1 MKEKDQESRPHLAER
16 IGFALKRMDEDNEKR
31 RRRENNYKLLYYII
45 VLALTLE
52 TCFIGFLFLFKYP
65 DHKTIIDLIKSM
77 TLQDVLVV
85 SIIIFGFILTITGY
99 IYSTDKYSSNFSDID
114 RLRPLNKEEYKYIS
128 KENSTIEGH
137 QTNHLV
143 DESVKYESFHLYF
156 NSIIA
161 SLNEQIKMAD
171 KKASLLLDKGTS
183 YSRNGIYLY
192 VFIII
197 AWQVITWITD
207 LQTRHIYGIASCSL
221 LFIFIEFLSA
231 WFLKQ
236 YRHFV
241 DTSTYLIKLRSTLE
255 RYILTYL
262 ALKEAKTNGGNFD
275 PLIDLLK
282 SEIKWPEMAQKGM
295 QDVSAPKELID
306 SLSNLCSTF
315 KKSN

>member
-1 MKEKDQESRPHLAER
+1 MLTTCLIFIFKEQDIPNIISIIKDASVNDIATS
-16 IGFALKRMDEDNEKR
+16 IC
-31 RRRENNYKLLYYII
+31 II
-45 VLALTLE
+45 V
-52 TCFIGFLFLFKYP
+52 
-65 DHKTIIDLIKSM
+65 TIISFSFAFSP
-77 TLQDVLVV
+77 
-85 SIIIFGFILTITGY
+85 SINN
-99 IYSTDKYSSNFSDID
+99 SKFSDID
-114 RLRPLNKEEYKYIS
+114 RNNTTYKKLIEEIS
-128 KENSTIEGH
+128 KLKDSTEKNKAKLPINER
-137 QTNHLV
+137 N
-143 DESVKYESFHLYF
+143 KYESFHLYF
-156 NSIIA
+156 SSIIE
-161 SLNEQIKMAD
+161 SLNEQIEIAD

-192 VFIII
+192 VFIIVL
-197 AWQVITWITD
+197 WQAITWFTD

-221 LFIFIEFLSA
+221 LFVFIEFLSA

-262 ALKEAKTNGGNFD
+262 ALKEVKANGGNFD

-306 SLSNLCSTF
+306 SLSNLCSAF

>member
-1 MKEKDQESRPHLAER
+1 MQEEFAYSKKGLLISFLGILFCIIFIETAYIATNEDILTKLESFFSSKKDISEK
-16 IGFALKRMDEDNEKR
+16 
-31 RRRENNYKLLYYII
+31 YY
-45 VLALTLE
+45 AA
-52 TCFIGFLFLFKYP
+52 
-65 DHKTIIDLIKSM
+65 
-77 TLQDVLVV
+77 
-85 SIIIFGFILTITGY
+85 SIIAASSISAIFFIFFRNTTAR
-99 IYSTDKYSSNFSDID
+99 FSDID
-114 RLRPLNKEEYKYIS
+114 KYNIIYKKIVEEIEKQKDNSEEIQATPTQGEDEKEKY
-128 KENSTIEGH
+128 N
-137 QTNHLV
+137 
-143 DESVKYESFHLYF
+143 SFHSYF
-156 NSIIA
+156 NSIII
-161 SLNEQIKMAD
+161 SLNEQIDIAD
-171 KKASLLLDKGTS
+171 RKASLLLDKGTS

-192 VFIII
+192 VFIIVL
-197 AWQVITWITD
+197 WQAITWITD

-262 ALKEAKTNGGNFD
+262 ALKEVKANGGNFD

-306 SLSNLCSTF
+306 SLSNLCSAF